1 MTHRLRPRLLAATL
15 LLGIVAAGGPFAV
28 GVRAQGGPEAAPA
41 AAFAEV
47 AARAAAAR
55 RPVPGGSFEPFV
67 AIRDERPVAVAPFAL
82 DALPVTNAD
91 FLAFVRAEA
100 EWRRDRVPEVFAVGS
115 YLRHW
120 ARADD
125 LGTADLGGA
134 HPDAPVAYVSWFA
147 ASAYCEAQGARLPT
161 EAEWELAARASTT
174 DPDGRGD
181 ARFLAEVLARTT
193 AASPQPVGLDAPN
206 AFGLHD
212 LHRTFEWVEDT
223 HRGLAALDGRN
234 DGDDRLA
241 AVCGGAAEG
250 ASDRRDY
257 AAFLRV
263 TVRTAA
269 AANGV
274 GPSLGFRCAAP

>member
-1 MTHRLRPRLLAATL
+1 MIRTLRPRLLAATL
-15 LLGIVAAGGPFAV
+15 LLGIVAAGGPFATEA
-28 GVRAQGGPEAAPA
+28 RAQGVGPSEAAATFA
-41 AAFAEV
+41 AV
-47 AARAAAAR
+47 AARAAATR
-55 RPVPGGSFEPFV
+55 RPVPGGSYEPFV
-67 AIRDERPVAVAPFAL
+67 VIRDERPVTVAPFAL
-82 DALPVTNAD
+82 DAFPVTNAD
-91 FLAFVRAEA
+91 FLAFVRAEPD
-100 EWRRDRVPEVFAVGS
+100 WRRDRVPELFATGG

-120 ARADD
+120 AGADD
-125 LGTADLGGA
+125 LGEAELGDV

-174 DPDGRGD
+174 DADGRGD
-181 ARFLAEVLARTT
+181 ARFLAEALARTVSGT
-193 AASPQPVGLDAPN
+193 PQPVGQGAPN

-212 LHRTFEWVEDT
+212 LHRTFEWVEDA

-234 DGDDRLA
+234 DDDVRLA

>member
-1 MTHRLRPRLLAATL
+1 MTRRLRPHLLVATL
-15 LLGIVAAGGPFAV
+15 LLGLVAAGGPVAP
-28 GVRAQGGPEAAPA
+28 GAWAQGLGGGAPA
-41 AAFAEV
+41 AAPFTEV

-55 RPVPGGSFEPFV
+55 RPVPGGRYEPFV
-67 AIRDERPVAVAPFAL
+67 AIAGERPVEVAPFDL

-91 FLAFVRAEA
+91 FLAFVRAEPD
-100 EWRRDRVPEVFAVGS
+100 WRRDRVPELFAAPG
-115 YLRHW
+115 YLGHW
-120 ARADD
+120 AGADD
-125 LGTADLGGA
+125 LGDA

-161 EAEWELAARASTT
+161 EAEWELAARASATET
-174 DPDGRGD
+174 DGRGD
-181 ARFLAEVLARTT
+181 ARFLAEVLARTM
-193 AASPQPVGLDAPN
+193 AARPQPVGRDAPN

-212 LHRTFEWVEDT
+212 LHRTFEWVEDA

-234 DGDDRLA
+234 DEDDRLA

>member
-1 MTHRLRPRLLAATL
+1 MTRHRHPRLLAATL
-15 LLGIVAAGGPFAV
+15 LLGIVAVGGSFASV
-28 GVRAQGGPEAAPA
+28 ARAEGGAATASA
-41 AAFAEV
+41 AVAFAEV
-47 AARAAAAR
+47 AARAAADR
-55 RPVPGGSFEPFV
+55 RPVPGGAYEPFV
-67 AIRDERPVAVAPFAL
+67 VIRGERPVDVAPFRL
-82 DALPVTNAD
+82 DARPVTNAD
-91 FLAFVRAEA
+91 FLAFVRAEPA
-100 EWRRDRVPEVFAVGS
+100 WRRDRVPELFATRG
-115 YLRHW
+115 YLAHW
-120 ARADD
+120 A
-125 LGTADLGGA
+125 GPEDLGGA

-161 EAEWELAARASTT
+161 EAEWEVAARASATEA
-174 DPDGRGD
+174 DGRGD
-181 ARFLAEVLARTT
+181 ARFLADVLARTVAT
-193 AASPQPVGLDAPN
+193 VPQPVGLDVAN

-212 LHRTFEWVEDT
+212 LHRTFEWVEDA

-234 DGDDRLA
+234 EDDARLA

>member
-1 MTHRLRPRLLAATL
+1 ML
-15 LLGIVAAGGPFAV
+15 
-28 GVRAQGGPEAAPA
+28 EPA
-41 AAFAEV
+41 ARAAFEEV
-47 AARAAAAR
+47 GARAAAAR
-55 RPVPGGSFEPFV
+55 KPVPGGSYEPFV

-91 FLAFVRAEA
+91 FLAFVGAEPD
-100 EWRRDRVPEVFAVGS
+100 WRRDRAPEVFATSG

-120 ARADD
+120 AGADD
-125 LGTADLGGA
+125 LGAA

-161 EAEWELAARASTT
+161 EAEWELAARASATEA
-174 DPDGRGD
+174 DGRGD

-193 AASPQPVGLDAPN
+193 SGTPQPVGQGAPN

-212 LHRTFEWVEDT
+212 LHRTFEWVEDA

>member
-1 MTHRLRPRLLAATL
+1 MTRRLRPRLLAATL
-15 LLGIVAAGGPFAV
+15 LLGLVAAGGPFAPAA
-28 GVRAQGGPEAAPA
+28 RAQGASAALA
-41 AAFAEV
+41 AVPDGVAFAAV
-47 AARAAAAR
+47 AARAAAGR
-55 RPVPGGSFEPFV
+55 RPVPGGLYEPFV
-67 AIRDERPVAVAPFAL
+67 VIQGERPVEVAPFAL

-91 FLAFVRAEA
+91 FLAFVRAEPD
-100 EWRRDRVPEVFAVGS
+100 WRRDRVPELFATSG

-120 ARADD
+120 AGAED
-125 LGTADLGGA
+125 LGTA

-174 DPDGRGD
+174 EADGRGD
-181 ARFLAEVLARTT
+181 ARFLAEVLARTVAGT
-193 AASPQPVGLDAPN
+193 PQPVGRDAAN

-212 LHRTFEWVEDT
+212 LHRTFEWVEDA
-223 HRGLAALDGRN
+223 HRGLAAIDGRN
-234 DGDDRLA
+234 DDDARLA